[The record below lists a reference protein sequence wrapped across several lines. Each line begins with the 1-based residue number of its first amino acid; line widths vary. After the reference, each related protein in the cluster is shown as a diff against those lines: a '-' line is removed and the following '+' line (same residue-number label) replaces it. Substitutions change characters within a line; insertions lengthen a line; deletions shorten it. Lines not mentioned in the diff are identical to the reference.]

1 MIPLKVIQRIKS
13 IKEYVSS
20 LKWNLFSL
28 YRIYV
33 YIIIWLYMIY
43 ILYIYKWNL
52 VMLEQLHLKLEKV
65 KAILLLQMKI

>member
-1 MIPLKVIQRIKS
+1 MLKILLILSKVIMKNIK
-13 IKEYVSS
+13 K
-20 LKWNLFSL
+20 LKCEILL
-28 YRIYV
+28 YIV
-33 YIIIWLYMIY
+33 IY